1 MCPCFLI
8 IHSKQAVG
16 GEVGK
21 IGDGLISWYCKK
33 TETQR
38 IHCNLSTC
46 MQILPVCVA
55 TCMWLHTRV
64 LAVLKRAVDMFEATL
79 PAHLG
84 QNDSYILVCLCVR
97 VCVCVMPPTQLGW
110 RLRYPQTLPCSPL
123 ASLSNLPSY
132 PESPALL
139 LPSSSLSTCRSKEG
153 FAAEASSPC

>member
-55 TCMWLHTRV
+55 TSCAGRPQKSRRYVWSNITSASWTKWFIHPC
-64 LAVLKRAVDMFEATL
+64 L
-79 PAHLG
+79 P
-84 QNDSYILVCLCVR
+84 LCAC
-97 VCVCVMPPTQLGW
+97 VCVCNATYPTGLKIKISSDFTLFSS
-110 RLRYPQTLPCSPL
+110 RLIIQSPL
-123 ASLSNLPSY
+123 LPRISCPPASI
-132 PESPALL
+132 L
-139 LPSSSLSTCRSKEG
+139 LPEHLLFHTCRSKEG